1 MITNVVADFCERTL
15 FLFTGVLILRT
26 FNYLFFLS
34 FQDIS
39 WSEQAT
45 RPPIIRS
52 RDQYRRLPSGSTSTC
67 KYSLNISGLTLHF
80 RRYCLPQVVFSVE
93 SVCRRHQKYLK
104 YDVWFVPA
112 SVHVLKWSDRPLYLS
127 NFALLFKWWGQSFV
141 RWQWNIYIF
150 SACTQWG
157 YSDVNFYSLW
167 IYIIMNNEMCFL
179 KSAWFALKSQE
190 GPRC

>member
-1 MITNVVADFCERTL
+1 MLPTSVNALSFCSQV
-15 FLFTGVLILRT
+15 FLYCEHSIIFFFSHFRT
-26 FNYLFFLS
+26 FP
-34 FQDIS
+34 D
-39 WSEQAT
+39 QAI
-45 RPPIIRS
+45 RLPIICS

-67 KYSLNISGLTLHF
+67 KYCLNISSLTLHF
-80 RRYCLPQVVFSVE
+80 TRCCLPQAVFSVD

-112 SVHVLKWSDRPLYLS
+112 SVHVLKWSDRPLCLS
-127 NFALLFKWWGQSFV
+127 NFALFFKWWGQSFV
-141 RWQWNIYIF
+141 RWQWNIYIL